1 MESDLNTPVF
11 NDSANEKT
19 SADAIPFEQAMQVF
33 DQLADRT
40 DIAFAYAEDGCY
52 ARAHLMC
59 LIINALGLTPKKAW
73 AFEDRDYLSVQ
84 KPNGE
89 KVIWGWHV
97 TAALPVKMPDGAV
110 QDMVFDPGLFDG
122 PVSLQEWGS
131 IMGAKSS
138 QLQIAAW
145 GVPPSGY
152 DGDYHPY
159 RSKPLLEAY
168 RSALGTMSDYL
179 QYQDAGARTVFQ
191 SQSRQQFSQTQG
203 GSNPP
208 KGKTWQSVP
217 IATQSAAIATA
228 PATGTGL
235 MDRALNWFSFSHG

>member
-19 SADAIPFEQAMQVF
+19 SADEIPFEQAMQVF

-97 TAALPVKMPDGAV
+97 TA
-110 QDMVFDPGLFDG
+110 
-122 PVSLQEWGS
+122 
-131 IMGAKSS
+131 
-138 QLQIAAW
+138 
-145 GVPPSGY
+145 
-152 DGDYHPY
+152 GD
-159 RSKPLLEAY
+159 S
-168 RSALGTMSDYL
+168 
-179 QYQDAGARTVFQ
+179 GARRTGFRGERENDSGV
-191 SQSRQQFSQTQG
+191 
-203 GSNPP
+203 
-208 KGKTWQSVP
+208 KTNRIP
-217 IATQSAAIATA
+217 
-228 PATGTGL
+228 G
-235 MDRALNWFSFSHG
+235 